1 MFDVTLSLHFV
12 RDFQGKFTEN
22 LKKKDFRK
30 HILFCKLC
38 GNISITFM
46 LESEKQIYRNFKSFL

>member
-12 RDFQGKFTEN
+12 RDFQGKFTEI
-22 LKKKDFRK
+22 LKKDFRK
-30 HILFCKLC
+30 HILFYKLC

>member
-12 RDFQGKFTEN
+12 RDFQGKLTEN
-22 LKKKDFRK
+22 LRKKDFRK

-38 GNISITFM
+38 GNIPITFM
-46 LESEKQIYRNFKSFL
+46 IESEKQIYRN